1 MVGYLVFEFMEKLNN
16 IMNLQ
21 IKKISKDNFSK
32 YGQLVYTKDIESQN
46 INEETTKSFYDL
58 VNIEIYG
65 DDKQCRVNIFKSI
78 KRNFPLEIN
87 MLENHPFSS
96 QAFIPLQ
103 KTNFIVV
110 VAPISNEPDINLIE
124 TFLISLEEGI
134 NFKPKVW
141 HFPLIAT
148 ENSNFLAIDK
158 KDSANNL
165 EIYNFQ
171 NNDKIFLDYE

>member
-1 MVGYLVFEFMEKLNN
+1 
-16 IMNLQ
+16 MNLQ
-21 IKKISKDNFSK
+21 INKISKENFSR
-32 YGQLVYTKDIESQN
+32 YGQLITTQNMESQE
-46 INEETTKSFYDL
+46 INKETTKSFYDL
-58 VNIEIYG
+58 VDIEIYG
-65 DDKQCRVNIFKSI
+65 EDKECRVNIFKST
-78 KRNFPLEIN
+78 KRIFPLEIN
-87 MLENHPFSS
+87 MLENHPLSS

-124 TFLISLEEGI
+124 TFLISPEEGI

-148 ENSNFLAIDK
+148 ENSNFLTIDK

>member
-1 MVGYLVFEFMEKLNN
+1 
-16 IMNLQ
+16 MNLQ

-32 YGQLVYTKDIESQN
+32 YGQLVSTKDIESQN

-65 DDKQCRVNIFKSI
+65 DDKKCRVNIFKSI

-87 MLENHPFSS
+87 MLEKHPFSS

-124 TFLISLEEGI
+124 TFLISPEEGI

-148 ENSNFLAIDK
+148 ENSNFLTIDK

>member
-1 MVGYLVFEFMEKLNN
+1 MVGYLVFEFMERLNN

-32 YGQLVYTKDIESQN
+32 YGQLVSTKDIDSKN

-65 DDKQCRVNIFKSI
+65 DDKKCRVNIFKSI

-87 MLENHPFSS
+87 MLENHPLSS

-110 VAPISNEPDINLIE
+110 VAPISSEPDINLIE
-124 TFLISLEEGI
+124 TFFVPSEEGI

-148 ENSNFLAIDK
+148 ENSNFLTIDK

-171 NNDKIFLDYE
+171 NSNKIFLDYE

>member
-1 MVGYLVFEFMEKLNN
+1 MAGFLVFEFMEKFNN

-32 YGQLVYTKDIESQN
+32 YGQLISTKDIESQN
-46 INEETTKSFYDL
+46 INEETTRSFYDL

-65 DDKQCRVNIFKSI
+65 DDKKCRVNIFKSI

-87 MLENHPFSS
+87 MFENHPLSS

-124 TFLISLEEGI
+124 TFLVSPEEGI

-148 ENSNFLAIDK
+148 ENSNFLTIDK

>member
-1 MVGYLVFEFMEKLNN
+1 MVEYLVFEFMEKLNN

-32 YGQLVYTKDIESQN
+32 YGQLISTKDIESQN

-65 DDKQCRVNIFKSI
+65 DDKKCRVNIFKSI

-87 MLENHPFSS
+87 MLENHPLSS

-124 TFLISLEEGI
+124 TFLLSPEEGI

-148 ENSNFLAIDK
+148 ENSSFLTIDK
-158 KDSANNL
+158 KRFS
-165 EIYNFQ
+165 
-171 NNDKIFLDYE
+171 K

>member
-1 MVGYLVFEFMEKLNN
+1 MAEYLVFEFMEKLNN

-32 YGQLVYTKDIESQN
+32 YGQLVSTKDIESQN

-65 DDKQCRVNIFKSI
+65 DDKKCRVNIFKSI

-87 MLENHPFSS
+87 MLENHPLSS

-110 VAPISNEPDINLIE
+110 VAPISSEPDINLIE
-124 TFLISLEEGI
+124 TFLVSSEEGI
-134 NFKPKVW
+134 NFKPQVW
-141 HFPLIAT
+141 HFPLIAS
-148 ENSNFLAIDK
+148 ENSNFLTIDK
-158 KDSANNL
+158 KDSTNNL

-171 NNDKIFLDYE
+171 NNNKIFLNYE

>member
-1 MVGYLVFEFMEKLNN
+1 
-16 IMNLQ
+16 MNLQ

-32 YGQLVYTKDIESQN
+32 YGQLISTQDFESQN

-65 DDKQCRVNIFKSI
+65 ADKKCRVNIFKSI

-87 MLENHPFSS
+87 MLENHPLSS

-110 VAPISNEPDINLIE
+110 VAPISNKPDINLIE
-124 TFLISLEEGI
+124 TFLISPEEGI

-141 HFPLIAT
+141 HYPLIAT
-148 ENSNFLAIDK
+148 ENSNFLTIDK

-165 EIYNFQ
+165 EIYNFP
-171 NNDKIFLDYE
+171 NKDKIFLDYE

>member
-32 YGQLVYTKDIESQN
+32 YGQLVSTKDIESQN

-58 VNIEIYG
+58 VDIEIYG
-65 DDKQCRVNIFKSI
+65 EDKKCRINIFKAT
-78 KRNFPLEIN
+78 KRIFPLEIN

-110 VAPISNEPDINLIE
+110 VAPVSDKPDLNLIE
-124 TFLISLEEGI
+124 SFHVSPEEGI

-141 HFPLIAT
+141 HFPLIAV
-148 ENSNFLAIDK
+148 ENSNYLTIDK
-158 KDSANNL
+158 KDSENNI
-165 EIYNFQ
+165 EIFNFH

>member
-1 MVGYLVFEFMEKLNN
+1 LNAIKRN
-16 IMNLQ
+16 FSLQ
-21 IKKISKDNFSK
+21 IKKA
-32 YGQLVYTKDIESQN
+32 L
-46 INEETTKSFYDL
+46 
-58 VNIEIYG
+58 
-65 DDKQCRVNIFKSI
+65 
-78 KRNFPLEIN
+78 
-87 MLENHPFSS
+87 NHPFRSKP
-96 QAFIPLQ
+96 FIPLQ

-124 TFLISLEEGI
+124 TFLISPEEGI

-148 ENSNFLAIDK
+148 ENSNFLTIDK

>member
-1 MVGYLVFEFMEKLNN
+1 MAGYLVFEFMEKLNN

-21 IKKISKDNFSK
+21 INKISKDNFSK
-32 YGQLVYTKDIESQN
+32 YGQLVSTKDIESQN

-65 DDKQCRVNIFKSI
+65 DDKKCRVNIFKSI

-87 MLENHPFSS
+87 MLENHPLSS

-124 TFLISLEEGI
+124 TFLVSPEEGI
-134 NFKPKVW
+134 NFKPQVW

-148 ENSNFLAIDK
+148 ENSNFLTIDK

>member
-32 YGQLVYTKDIESQN
+32 YGQLVSTKDIESQN

-65 DDKQCRVNIFKSI
+65 DDKQSRVNIFKSI

-87 MLENHPFSS
+87 MLENHPLSS

-110 VAPISNEPDINLIE
+110 VAPISSEPDINLIE
-124 TFLISLEEGI
+124 TFLISPEEGI

-148 ENSNFLAIDK
+148 ENSNFLTIDK